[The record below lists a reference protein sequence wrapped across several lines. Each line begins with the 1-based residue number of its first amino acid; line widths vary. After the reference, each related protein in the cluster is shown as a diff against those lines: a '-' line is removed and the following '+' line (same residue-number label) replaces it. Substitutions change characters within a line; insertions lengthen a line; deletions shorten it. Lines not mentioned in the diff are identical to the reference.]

1 MDAKAYLKELVEKA
15 VKGLCQFPENVV
27 IHANESGGKTLCL
40 VIECK
45 SDDLALIIGRHGG
58 NIKALRHLIWAIA
71 TNHKINANLIV
82 NE

>member
-1 MDAKAYLKELVEKA
+1 MDAKEDLKSLVENA
-15 VKGLCQFPENVV
+15 VKGLCRHPESVV
-27 IHANESGGKTLCL
+27 IKSVESGGKTLCMVVDCL
-40 VIECK
+40 P
-45 SDDLALIIGRHGG
+45 DDLSLIIGRHGG